1 MSFPNKSSVR
11 CGLIGVF
18 ILILLGAIFGS
29 LTSATLVL
37 TGTVFSPAPPIVP
50 GSGQYAISSATI
62 IPSGATTFS
71 RTHML
76 QMQTGLDDAK
86 WNIQI
91 IVNGIPAAQQSAS
104 GATAFINGYLLSYP
118 TTSDVSITIAI
129 NGTVPANAS
138 GNVTILNLIELD
150 STASPVPGSGFT
162 VISPRITTLV
172 TPSVTDNTAISATTP
187 HGSIPL
193 PTQSSSLLPFTAP
206 VALLVM
212 SAGYKRMWS
221 RR

>member
-150 STASPVPGSGFT
+150 RYS
-162 VISPRITTLV
+162 ITRSREWFYSYIPAHYHFSNPLCYRQYCYLC
-172 TPSVTDNTAISATTP
+172 DNATWINT
-187 HGSIPL
+187 
-193 PTQSSSLLPFTAP
+193 SSNTII
-206 VALLVM
+206 
-212 SAGYKRMWS
+212 
-221 RR
+221 